1 MVQLTDLS
9 FAYTKG
15 KRALFDHLDLG
26 LTGGNIYGLLG
37 KNGAGK
43 TTLLKIICGLL
54 FPRGG
59 SSTVLGCD
67 SRRRSPEFLRDLY
80 FIPEQFHVPPVT
92 VGAYRGYY
100 APFYPRFSN
109 ADFDAW
115 LEEFGIK
122 PTQRLSALS
131 YGNKKKFLVAFG
143 LATHCRLLIL
153 DEPTNGLDIPSK
165 SRFRKLVAGALT
177 EDRLFIVSTHQV
189 RDTENLI
196 DPIIIL
202 DDGRVVFHHTTQ
214 EIAARLSVR
223 TVDDPSRVENALY
236 SEKTLSGSRV
246 VAPRTAGAESGID
259 LELLFNAVISD
270 TGRMEALFAEGG
282 AR

>member
-9 FAYTKG
+9 FAYTKEKG
-15 KRALFDHLDLG
+15 ALFHQLDLS
-26 LTGGNIYGLLG
+26 LTGGTICGLLG

-54 FPRGG
+54 FPRAGA
-59 SSTVLGCD
+59 STVLGCD
-67 SRRRSPEFLRDLY
+67 TRRRSPEFLQDLY
-80 FIPEQFHVPPVT
+80 FIPEQFHVPSVT
-92 VGAYRGYY
+92 VAAYRKYY
-100 APFYPRFSN
+100 APFYPRFN
-109 ADFDAW
+109 GTDFDAW
-115 LEEFGIK
+115 LEEFGIR
-122 PTQRLSALS
+122 PNQRLTALS

-143 LATHCRLLIL
+143 LATHCRVLIL

-202 DDGRVVFHHTTQ
+202 DNGQVVFHHTTQ
-214 EIAARLSVR
+214 EIAALLSAQ
-223 TVDDPSRVENALY
+223 TVDDPARIENVLY
-236 SEKTLSGSRV
+236 SEKTLAGFRV
-246 VAPRTAGAESGID
+246 VAPRTTGTESRID

-270 TGRMEALFAEGG
+270 TKAMEALFAERG
-282 AR
+282 A